1 MKHSTSK
8 RILLVDDHPMF
19 LDGLDLVLTQK
30 KYEVMTANN
39 AALALQTIEKSKAF
53 DIIFVDLQMPGLD
66 GFAMIQALR
75 ERNIFTPVII
85 MSASDIA
92 EDITRALSLGAL
104 GYMSKSVHSDQISHA
119 IKTVINGGVYIS
131 PELSYNVSDFKYSPK
146 NAQRNLPHKLSTRQ
160 QGILALVSEGYSN
173 KEIALAVDIA
183 EVTVKY
189 HLHAVFQALQVNNRT
204 SCVKKA
210 RELGM
215 I

>member
-1 MKHSTSK
+1 MKHLNPK

-19 LDGLDLVLTQK
+19 LDGMDLILTQQNN
-30 KYEVMTANN
+30 EVMTANN
-39 AALALQTIEKSKAF
+39 AASALQAIEKNHAF

-92 EDITRALSLGAL
+92 ENVTRALSLGAL
-104 GYMSKSVHSDQISHA
+104 GYMSKSVQSDQISHA
-119 IKTVINGGVYIS
+119 INTVLNGNVYVS
-131 PELSYNVSDFKYSPK
+131 PELSYNVSEAKHSSKNPK
-146 NAQRNLPHKLSTRQ
+146 LNLAHKLSMRQ

-210 RELGM
+210 RELG
-215 I
+215 II